1 MSTPFLGRYDA
12 AYLEPRPFD
21 ADPADE
27 EDRFF
32 DYEEDN

>member
-1 MSTPFLGRYDA
+1 MSTPFPARFDA
-12 AYLEPRPFD
+12 AYFD
-21 ADPADE
+21 ARLFEVEPADE